1 MGLPMPHTALQ
12 EQSEIAVLSFFQPL
26 NSCPYPDPWVFR
38 FAEQTVFDSFNFTGD
53 AGFEHFVL
61 VLYRDD
67 LSQDRKSSGIGLVQ
81 HSNDGMVF

>member
-26 NSCPYPDPWVFR
+26 NSCPHPGPWVFR
-38 FAEQTVFDSFNFTGD
+38 FAQHRVFGSFSLARD

-61 VLYRDD
+61 VLCGDD
-67 LSQDRKSSGIGLVQ
+67 LSQDRKLGGLSSVQ
-81 HSNDGMVF
+81 RSHYGVVF